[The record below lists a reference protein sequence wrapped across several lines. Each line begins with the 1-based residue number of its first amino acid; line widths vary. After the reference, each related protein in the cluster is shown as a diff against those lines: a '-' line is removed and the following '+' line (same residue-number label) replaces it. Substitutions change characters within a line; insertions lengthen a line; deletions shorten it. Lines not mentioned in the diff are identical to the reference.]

1 MENIASEKTI
11 QVKKQTAKALIPL
24 VVAIVYLSL
33 YLWINDAGG
42 VTLFNIYL
50 STIGVWFGTIGIV
63 KRQVIYKITFKEDA
77 MEIGLD
83 LVCMDKVL
91 IVPYEEVEVIYRTF
105 QRKPKKNKINLRR
118 RGNLIGFLWQR
129 NGWPLRETVDEIEK
143 HDKIK
148 LKNVDMK

>member
-1 MENIASEKTI
+1 M
-11 QVKKQTAKALIPL
+11 KKQTAKALIPL
-24 VVAIVYLSL
+24 VVAIVYLLL
-33 YLWINDAGG
+33 YLWANDAGG

-50 STIGVWFGTIGIV
+50 STIAVWFGTICIV

-91 IVPYEEVEVIYRTF
+91 IVPYEEIEVIYRTF

-129 NGWPLRETVDEIEK
+129 NGWPLRETVAEIEK

>member
-33 YLWINDAGG
+33 YLWVNDAGG

-50 STIGVWFGTIGIV
+50 STIAVWFGTIGIV

-105 QRKPKKNKINLRR
+105 QRKPKK
-118 RGNLIGFLWQR
+118 
-129 NGWPLRETVDEIEK
+129 
-143 HDKIK
+143 IK
-148 LKNVDMK
+148 LI